1 MYEVFFTKSALK
13 DVELLKAAKLAGKAK
28 ALVEIIQKNPFQSPP
43 PFERLR
49 GSLSSYCSRRINI
62 QHRLV
67 YRVDEE
73 KKQIIIASLWS
84 HYENM

>member
-1 MYEVFFTKSALK
+1 MYEVFFTKCALR
-13 DVELLKAAKLAGKAK
+13 DVEKLKVAKLSDKAK
-28 ALVEIIQKNPFQSPP
+28 ALVEIIQENPYQSPP
-43 PFERLR
+43 PFEHLR
-49 GSLSSYCSRRINI
+49 GNLSKYYSRRINI

-73 KKQIIIASLWS
+73 KKQIVIASMWS